1 MTSPRP
7 DHPWYGRNNWVH
19 RRLKEARDVLL
30 DREIERA
37 IRLESEAA
45 DRADVG
51 VDLRAAY
58 DPSYAVIENGLRRL
72 PVRYDGSE

>member
-1 MTSPRP
+1 MTAPRP
-7 DHPWYGRNNWVH
+7 DHPWYGRNNWAH
-19 RRLKEARDVLL
+19 RRKDPRDLLL

-37 IRLESEAA
+37 VRLETEAA
-45 DRADVG
+45 DRTDVA